1 LGIRI
6 SPKQHKLLP
15 FVTWNGEILVLEM
28 LGVSAHGRRH
38 IGRLAVIAVLA
49 VVASLG
55 LVACGGGG
63 ASSEEIVKAEKR
75 GRHYRMEQE
84 RKRKIEK
91 ELKELRRDQ
100 RRGRQVVATPPA
112 TPEAAPSP
120 PESSHSS
127 CGGSLSVGP
136 DTTCTFAE
144 NVRAEYESEIGSGS
158 GTVYAY
164 SPANNEIYEMFC
176 TAAPHECSGAIDAT
190 VYFP

>member
-1 LGIRI
+1 MLKWVG
-6 SPKQHKLLP
+6 S
-15 FVTWNGEILVLEM
+15 FV
-28 LGVSAHGRRH
+28 HGGPGA
-38 IGRLAVIAVLA
+38 GRVAAIAVLA
-49 VVASLG
+49 LVVSVG

-63 ASSEEIVKAEKR
+63 ASSEEIAKAEKH

-84 RKRKIEK
+84 RKRRIER
-91 ELKELRRDQ
+91 ELKELRKEQKRENHI
-100 RRGRQVVATPPA
+100 VPNPPP
-112 TPEAAPSP
+112 TTGQAPAP

-136 DTTCTFAE
+136 DTTCAFAE
-144 NVRAEYESEIGSGS
+144 NVRAEYESEIGAGS

-176 TAAPHECSGAIDAT
+176 TPAPHECSGAIDAT